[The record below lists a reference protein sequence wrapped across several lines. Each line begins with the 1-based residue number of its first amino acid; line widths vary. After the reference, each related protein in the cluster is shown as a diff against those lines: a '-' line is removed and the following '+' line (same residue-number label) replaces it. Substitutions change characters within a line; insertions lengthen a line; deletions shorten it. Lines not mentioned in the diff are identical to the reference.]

1 MIATSP
7 SVQHGYVRYA
17 HDGIIQYH
25 IVQCHS
31 AADGY
36 SLGYGLRLIHEAN
49 YRSIAMPI
57 GVATQRALRKHVSTD
72 RHKRR
77 KGDILD
83 FHFFSRASSRGLR
96 LALKPSRA
104 RNKDEIGGR
113 QYDTDRPPNGS
124 CVELPCEPL
133 GVAGGADRA
142 VEVEGFLDCRS
153 LPIDRRIG

>member
-1 MIATSP
+1 MITTSP
-7 SVQHGYVRYA
+7 PVQHGYVRYA

-36 SLGYGLRLIHEAN
+36 SLGYGLRLMHEAN

-57 GVATQRALRKHVSTD
+57 RVATQRALRKHVSTD

-83 FHFFSRASSRGLR
+83 FHFFSRASSAVLGLR
-96 LALKPSRA
+96 SNKAAPPIPTKRRPACPILIDHGMGPRSRA
-104 RNKDEIGGR
+104 PARR
-113 QYDTDRPPNGS
+113 S
-124 CVELPCEPL
+124 AWPL
-133 GVAGGADRA
+133 A
-142 VEVEGFLDCRS
+142 
-153 LPIDRRIG
+153 P

>member
-1 MIATSP
+1 MCHGWMFDPDGAQAASDSTRHSASFGTGRSVNARTARRLPTPSSTPMIATSP

-36 SLGYGLRLIHEAN
+36 SLGYGLRLMHEAN
-49 YRSIAMPI
+49 CRSIAMPI
-57 GVATQRALRKHVSTD
+57 RVATQRALRKHVSTD

-83 FHFFSRASSRGLR
+83 FHFFSRASSAVLGLR
-96 LALKPSRA
+96 SNQAER
-104 RNKDEIGGR
+104 EIK
-113 QYDTDRPPNGS
+113 TK
-124 CVELPCEPL
+124 
-133 GVAGGADRA
+133 
-142 VEVEGFLDCRS
+142 
-153 LPIDRRIG
+153 